1 MKPPLYPRLKTC
13 VSKFADS
20 PIWPYIQISNIF
32 FHACVNIGTSHG
44 VSLLIMDV
52 SRFKAEILPL
62 KNKLYRFSLHIVRDE
77 ELAKDVVQE
86 SLIKVWEKR
95 EELGQIQ
102 NIEAWCMQ
110 ITRNKSLDKLRSK
123 HVKKTDLF
131 EVEFDTRK
139 ERDTPFVVTERGDLM
154 QRIMELIENLPDRQR
169 EVMHLRDIEGYAY
182 KEIAEM
188 LGIDINLV
196 KTNLFRARRKLKESL
211 IKVDAYGL

>member
-1 MKPPLYPRLKTC
+1 
-13 VSKFADS
+13 
-20 PIWPYIQISNIF
+20 
-32 FHACVNIGTSHG
+32 
-44 VSLLIMDV
+44 MDV
-52 SRFKAEILPL
+52 SRFKEEVLPL
-62 KNKLYRFSLHIVRDE
+62 KNKLYRFSLHIVKDE

-95 EELGQIQ
+95 EELHQIQ
-102 NIEAWCMQ
+102 NLEAWCMQ

-131 EVEFDTRK
+131 EVEYDTRK

-154 QRIMELIENLPDRQR
+154 KRIMELIEALPDRQK

-182 KEIAEM
+182 KEIADM